1 MKKLI
6 NIRLIYFILFS
17 LISTYSHAQTAA
29 NGKVLV
35 TGSRFTYPLVEQWIA
50 GFKKVYPEVEVRIL
64 PRGSASADSGNLI
77 INAHKLVATEIKPN
91 YTVVNIGR
99 YAILPIANPNSAFA
113 REHVSRGIREK
124 EIQHYFFQEYDGFHD
139 DSREAKEAKKRKAKT
154 QFEPVIYTREQKAC
168 VPQAFSNFYGHNQ
181 ENIRGKGITG
191 EDKHMIPAVKKDT
204 NGLSY
209 NVLNW
214 IYDLNTRKVID
225 GIAIVPIDFNDN
237 NKLDENETIYGN
249 LDELI
254 SKIEAGKAPEIPVEY
269 VNIQYPSQFNDK
281 TENLKLF
288 LQYILNEGQKLNHQ
302 FGFLDFEPE
311 NLAKQKE
318 LAEASFQTRSKN

>member
-6 NIRLIYFILFS
+6 NTYTFSALFIMLS
-17 LISTYSHAQTAA
+17 AYSHAQTSA
-29 NGKVLV
+29 NGRVLI
-35 TGSRFTYPLVEQWIA
+35 TGSRFTYPLVEQWMA

-64 PRGSASADSGNLI
+64 PRGGASADSGNLI
-77 INAHKLVATEIKPN
+77 INAHKLLPTEIKPN
-91 YTVVNIGR
+91 YTVVNIGK
-99 YAILPIANPNSAFA
+99 YAILPIVNPNSAFA
-113 REHVSRGIREK
+113 REHVARGIREK
-124 EIQHYFFQEYDGFHD
+124 EIKQYFFQEYDGFHD

-154 QFEPVIYTREQKAC
+154 NHEPVIYTREQKAC
-168 VPQAFSNFYGHNQ
+168 VPQAFANFYGHNQ

-214 IYDLNTRKVID
+214 VYDLNTRKAIE
-225 GIAIVPIDFNDN
+225 GIAVVPIDFNDN
-237 NKLDENETIYGN
+237 GKLDENETIYEN

-254 SKIEAGKAPEIPVEY
+254 SKIETGKVPEIPVEY
-269 VNIQYPSQFNDK
+269 VNIQYPAQFNDK

-288 LQYILNEGQKLNHQ
+288 VQYILNEGQKLNHQ
-302 FGFLDFEPE
+302 YGFLDFEPE

-318 LAEASFQTRSKN
+318 VAEASFQTRSKN